1 MEYKKEEKMKEDKN
15 LILDANDRP
24 SFGKWLALSFQHV
37 FAMFSATVLVPLLTG
52 LPISTAL
59 FASGIGTLIYILCTK
74 ARVPIYL
81 GSSFA
86 YISYIQTATLTSG
99 GNYGSA
105 LTGLV
110 IVGLVYVVVA
120 IIIRIVGVNWLNKL
134 LPPVVIGP
142 TIIVIGLGLA
152 ANAVKNA
159 GFYFTP
165 TPCEI
170 CGETPEVLYD
180 WRMVVVAIITMF
192 SIAFISIKAKGFLKV
207 VPFLVGIIIGYV
219 AAILI
224 SFIPNKDCGTL
235 INWEPIKDVII
246 HPANWFG
253 LPKFIFLG
261 WKDAELGAGVTMT
274 QINFSAAIS
283 VIPLSFVTICEHIG
297 DHKVLGSITQKDYLT
312 NPGLHRT
319 LLGDGIATAVA
330 GFIGGPANT
339 SYGENTSVVGMTKI
353 GSVWVTGGAA
363 VIAILLSFSN
373 IVTTLIASIPTAVM
387 GGVCLILYG
396 FIASNG
402 LKTLIDAKVDMTST
416 RNLIIVSV
424 MLVIGLGAGALKI
437 TNNIQFSGMAL
448 ATIFGILLNVT
459 LPKEKIADQELNLK

>member
-192 SIAFISIKAKGFLKV
+192 SIAFISIKSIQSKE
-207 VPFLVGIIIGYV
+207 
-219 AAILI
+219 
-224 SFIPNKDCGTL
+224 D
-235 INWEPIKDVII
+235 
-246 HPANWFG
+246 G
-253 LPKFIFLG
+253 LFFP
-261 WKDAELGAGVTMT
+261 
-274 QINFSAAIS
+274 SHS
-283 VIPLSFVTICEHIG
+283 
-297 DHKVLGSITQKDYLT
+297 
-312 NPGLHRT
+312 
-319 LLGDGIATAVA
+319 
-330 GFIGGPANT
+330 
-339 SYGENTSVVGMTKI
+339 
-353 GSVWVTGGAA
+353 
-363 VIAILLSFSN
+363 
-373 IVTTLIASIPTAVM
+373 
-387 GGVCLILYG
+387 
-396 FIASNG
+396 
-402 LKTLIDAKVDMTST
+402 
-416 RNLIIVSV
+416 
-424 MLVIGLGAGALKI
+424 
-437 TNNIQFSGMAL
+437 
-448 ATIFGILLNVT
+448 
-459 LPKEKIADQELNLK
+459 